1 MSSVNYK
8 NFPKVTINFPVDDF
22 VKYAKISYKGSTTA
36 TNYTVNLPGK
46 YYGTYTGGGGIYP
59 LIQFILSL

>member
-22 VKYAKISYKGSTTA
+22 VKYAKISYIGNTPS
-36 TNYTVNLPGK
+36 TNYTVNLPDK
-46 YYGTYTGGGGIYP
+46 YYGSYTGGGIYL
-59 LIQFILSL
+59 LILFIHSL

>member
-36 TNYTVNLPGK
+36 TNYTVNLPG
-46 YYGTYTGGGGIYP
+46 
-59 LIQFILSL
+59 

>member
-1 MSSVNYK
+1 MSSVNYI

-22 VKYAKISYKGSTTA
+22 VKYAKISYIGNTPS

-46 YYGTYTGGGGIYP
+46 YYGTYTGGG
-59 LIQFILSL
+59 FIF